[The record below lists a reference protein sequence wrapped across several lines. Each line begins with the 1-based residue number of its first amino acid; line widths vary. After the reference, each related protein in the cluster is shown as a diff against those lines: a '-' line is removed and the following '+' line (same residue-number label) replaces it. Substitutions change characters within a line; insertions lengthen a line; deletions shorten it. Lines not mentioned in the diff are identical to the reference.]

1 MRGSSDRRL
10 SPDDLLM
17 DAASYDRWYE
27 TPRGQWVGEAE
38 YRLIS
43 RSLEPRP
50 GDSLLDVGCGT
61 GWFTRRFFRSGLH
74 VTGLDPNLEWL
85 AYARDR
91 SPDAIHWV
99 GGEARALPFPDRTFD
114 LVVSVAALCF
124 VDDEHRAAGEIVRV
138 TDRRF
143 AIGWLN
149 RESLLFNLKGKN
161 GGVGSY
167 RGARWH
173 RPENLLDLFTGLPVA
188 RLTVRSAVF
197 LPSGSALARGVEK
210 IMPDRVLR
218 GGLIIVSGE
227 RLS

>member
-1 MRGSSDRRL
+1 ME
-10 SPDDLLM
+10 
-17 DAASYDRWYE
+17 AASYDRWYE
-27 TPRGQWVGEAE
+27 TPRGHWVGETE

-43 RSLEPRP
+43 RSLDLRP

-61 GWFTRRFFRSGLH
+61 GWFTRRFSRSGLH

-99 GGEARALPFPDRTFD
+99 GGEARSLPFPDRSFD
-114 LVVSVAALCF
+114 FAVSVAALCF
-124 VDDEHRAAGEIVRV
+124 IDDERRAVEEVVRV

-143 AIGWLN
+143 AISWLN
-149 RESLLFNLKGKN
+149 RKSLLYFQKGRN

-173 RPENLLDLFTGLPVA
+173 RPENLLDFFIGLPVG
-188 RLTVRSAVF
+188 RLTVHSGVF
-197 LPSGSALARGVEK
+197 LPSGSALARFVEK
-210 IMPDRVLR
+210 VMPDTFDR
-218 GGLIIVSGE
+218 GSLTVISGE